1 MSVLA
6 PPKRKSI
13 NLSGTGSES
22 QEQQALFLWW
32 RILGHRSFRLETC
45 QLFAIPNGG
54 KRSLKTAARLKKEGV
69 TAGIPDVFLAA
80 PSGDKHGLFIELKR
94 KDRGKV
100 STFQKASMA
109 ALEAAGYACVV
120 ARGWEAAKQAILD
133 YLGEQA

>member
-1 MSVLA
+1 MNVLA

-22 QEQQALFLWW
+22 LEQQALFLWW
-32 RILGHRSFRLETC
+32 RILGHGSFRLAAC

-54 KRSLKTAARLKKEGV
+54 KRSLRTAARLKKEGV
-69 TAGIPDVFLAA
+69 TAGIPDIFLAA
-80 PSGDKHGLFIELKR
+80 PSGGRHGLFIELKR

-120 ARGWEAAKQAILD
+120 AYGWEAAKQAIQD
-133 YLGEQA
+133 YLAGRK